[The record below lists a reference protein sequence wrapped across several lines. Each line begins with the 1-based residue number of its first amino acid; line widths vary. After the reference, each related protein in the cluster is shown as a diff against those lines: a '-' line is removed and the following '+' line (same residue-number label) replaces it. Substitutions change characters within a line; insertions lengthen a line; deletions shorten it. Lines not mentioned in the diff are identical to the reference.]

1 MVEVVLR
8 NAIDAQLC
16 RWNPAQVEAS
26 SGRNFGSDWLL
37 DPAPLL
43 QRLVRENE
51 LKTAHRRAQ
60 QAIRKQK
67 RPVAHADLLA
77 QLSFGTWR
85 FLLPDKDPGRQLL
98 WRDALHAAFPQ
109 LNRKPRQLVESVDG
123 IYRLRNRV
131 AHLEPLLS
139 MGEVRRQYENM
150 RLVLGEISPTVQT
163 WFVSNQRVTA
173 ELRNRPR

>member
-1 MVEVVLR
+1 M
-8 NAIDAQLC
+8 
-16 RWNPAQVEAS
+16 
-26 SGRNFGSDWLL
+26 
-37 DPAPLL
+37 
-43 QRLVRENE
+43 
-51 LKTAHRRAQ
+51 
-60 QAIRKQK
+60 
-67 RPVAHADLLA
+67 
-77 QLSFGTWR
+77 
-85 FLLPDKDPGRQLL
+85 
-98 WRDALHAAFPQ
+98 
-109 LNRKPRQLVESVDG
+109 NRKPRQLVESVDG